1 ENPTKPE
8 NIIKPGNE
16 NGKTNSL
23 PQTGGTN
30 STIVF
35 IFASLAVLTGVF
47 MIIRKRKRKIP
58 NK

>member
-1 ENPTKPE
+1 M
-8 NIIKPGNE
+8 IKPGNE

-35 IFASLAVLTGVF
+35 IFASLAVLAGVYF
-47 MIIRKRKRKIP
+47 IIKKK
-58 NK
+58 KDTK